1 VGYALSTWAVQRSSP
16 ALVAA
21 YTTLQP
27 FFAAALAVAFLGERI
42 GWEELAGFV
51 LIAGGLSLVT
61 GARGA
66 AGQAAAIEA
75 AGAAAPR
82 PPHG

>member
-1 VGYALSTWAVQRSSP
+1 VHRSSP

-27 FFAAALAVAFLGERI
+27 FFAAALAIAFLGERL
-42 GWEELAGFV
+42 GWEELVGFV

-61 GARGA
+61 GVGS
-66 AGQAAAIEA
+66 GVPDEA
-75 AGAAAPR
+75 EPTDAPA
-82 PPHG
+82 